1 MLSLSKT
8 GKAPN
13 IFPCSNG
20 LKYVSKGDLAGEA
33 TTGELQAEKFYFFV
47 KIYISVKKPQ
57 LLLEL
62 VRSQKQDML
71 KKHSLWWTLIN
82 EADSKNHFS

>member
-8 GKAPN
+8 GKVPN
-13 IFPCSNG
+13 IFPRSKG

-62 VRSQKQDML
+62 ARSQK
-71 KKHSLWWTLIN
+71 
-82 EADSKNHFS
+82 